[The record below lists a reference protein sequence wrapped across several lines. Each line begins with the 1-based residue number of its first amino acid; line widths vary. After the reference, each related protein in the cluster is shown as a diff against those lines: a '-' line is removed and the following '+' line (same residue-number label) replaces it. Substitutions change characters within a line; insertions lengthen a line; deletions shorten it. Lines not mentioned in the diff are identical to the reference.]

1 MSKLLEKAIAEIRK
15 LPEERQEEM
24 AAALLFL
31 MNAETAPRLTPEQEA
46 EVRASMAAREFLSD
60 EDVEVLYRRYGV

>member
-24 AAALLFL
+24 AAVALFL